1 MVRPVVSLRR
11 VCVCRSST
19 KCVLEE
25 EATSAGSAFSDIG
38 TSPHFITMC
47 LRAGS
52 AVMLLRDPRQ
62 EIGCAP
68 AGCLL
73 LCLLVRVLSVCVL
86 GVGYHVG
93 ASVRVTVCC
102 ELAYPERLAIFL
114 RVIAVEAT
122 SAFL

>member
-1 MVRPVVSLRR
+1 MVSGARSTVVRTVVSLRR
-11 VCVCRSST
+11 VFVCLSST

-25 EATSAGSAFSDIG
+25 EGTSSGSAFSDIG

-73 LCLLVRVLSVCVL
+73 LCLLVPGFIRMCPGCWIPRRSFCKGDCVL
-86 GVGYHVG
+86 
-93 ASVRVTVCC
+93 
-102 ELAYPERLAIFL
+102 
-114 RVIAVEAT
+114 
-122 SAFL
+122 

>member
-1 MVRPVVSLRR
+1 MVIGARSTVVRTVVSLRR
-11 VCVCRSST
+11 LIVCRSST

-25 EATSAGSAFSDIG
+25 EGTSSGSAFSGIG
-38 TSPHFITMC
+38 ASPHFITMC

-73 LCLLVRVLSVCVL
+73 LCLLVGALSTCVL

-102 ELAYPERLAIFL
+102 EL
-114 RVIAVEAT
+114 V
-122 SAFL
+122 